1 VLDSLDEPVVL
12 VGHSYGGMVITELAD
27 HPKVRHSVYLA
38 AFWPQRGQSLLDLIG
53 DGPSPPWIVARD
65 DGALGVTDDFELARD
80 SLCADLD
87 RDRAREM
94 FSHTVLQ
101 SAAAL
106 GTPSTAPDRQ
116 HPTTYM
122 IAAQESDNS
131 IPVAA
136 QEAMAANADQVVRL
150 SAAHMVQLSRPD
162 DLADALGR
170 I

>member
-1 VLDSLDEPVVL
+1 
-12 VGHSYGGMVITELAD
+12 MT
-27 HPKVRHSVYLA
+27 VRRR
-38 AFWPQRGQSLLDLIG
+38 RGSSRETTAHWGSPTTSSLLEIH
-53 DGPSPPWIVARD
+53 SARTWT
-65 DGALGVTDDFELARD
+65 GIAPA
-80 SLCADLD
+80 
-87 RDRAREM
+87 M

-150 SAAHMVQLSRPD
+150 PAAHMVQLSRPD